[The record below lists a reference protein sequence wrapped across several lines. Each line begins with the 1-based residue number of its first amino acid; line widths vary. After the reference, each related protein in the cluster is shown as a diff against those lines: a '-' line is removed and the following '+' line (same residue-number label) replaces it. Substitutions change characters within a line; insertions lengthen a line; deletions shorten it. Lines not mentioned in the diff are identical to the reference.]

1 MVGLEYDRMT
11 SGDTCSET
19 SLLYCLRDRA
29 YKSSFRS
36 MGGKDNLLIA
46 SCDQKG
52 LMGFK
57 IELILLKYLITEKQL
72 GIKNP
77 PKPKNKQTTQ
87 AVLKIKGGTEANQS
101 LISAR

>member
-1 MVGLEYDRMT
+1 MFCFV
-11 SGDTCSET
+11 
-19 SLLYCLRDRA
+19 
-29 YKSSFRS
+29 
-36 MGGKDNLLIA
+36 
-46 SCDQKG
+46 
-52 LMGFK
+52 FK

-72 GIKNP
+72 GIKKP